1 MIISCQKLTSREGFV
16 CSRTILL
23 RPTKPL
29 IFLKHKNLMDELK
42 EKIRT
47 IPDFPKPGIQFR
59 DITTLLAD
67 PQAFK
72 TVVDRFVERYQ
83 DEQID
88 LVVGVESRG
97 FIIGAPLA
105 LRLEKGFIP
114 VRKAGKLPGPIHG
127 VEYDLEYG
135 TDRVEVHQDA
145 IPSGSRVL
153 MVDDLLATGGTIEGS
168 SRLIEKAGGVIAG
181 YAFVIELID
190 LKGRNR
196 LNHPIFSLVTFEG
209 E

>member
-1 MIISCQKLTSREGFV
+1 MSKTDLQRGFV

-23 RPTKPL
+23 RPSKPL
-29 IFLKHKNLMDELK
+29 IFLKHKNIMDELK

-72 TVVDRFVERYQ
+72 TVVERFVERYK

-105 LRLEKGFIP
+105 LRLEKGCIP

>member
-1 MIISCQKLTSREGFV
+1 
-16 CSRTILL
+16 
-23 RPTKPL
+23 
-29 IFLKHKNLMDELK
+29 MDELK

-72 TVVDRFVERYQ
+72 NVVERFVERYQ

>member
-1 MIISCQKLTSREGFV
+1 
-16 CSRTILL
+16 
-23 RPTKPL
+23 
-29 IFLKHKNLMDELK
+29 MDELK

-67 PQAFK
+67 TQAFK